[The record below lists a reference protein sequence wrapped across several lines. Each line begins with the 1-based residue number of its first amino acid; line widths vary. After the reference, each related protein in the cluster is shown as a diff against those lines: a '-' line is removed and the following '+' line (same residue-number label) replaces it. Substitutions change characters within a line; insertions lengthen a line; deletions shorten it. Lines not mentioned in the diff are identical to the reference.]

1 MNFFHLNRVNWA
13 QRHAAFLF
21 LICKN
26 KIIAKIAEEL
36 SVKNTQVENAV
47 KLIDE
52 GNISEKEFQEKYLP
66 FYDNFE
72 EYMIRYVIPDAVA
85 FYIANSYS
93 RGCLD
98 DSKLYNHIN
107 SAVDIFNCR
116 CDIDVIIPS
125 IEKILNIKY
134 NLKITQRNP
143 LKLEKYY

>member
-1 MNFFHLNRVNWA
+1 MEISYNMSY
-13 QRHAAFLF
+13 
-21 LICKN
+21 IKE
-26 KIIAKIAEEL
+26 KEL
-36 SVKNTQVENAV
+36 M
-47 KLIDE
+47 DE
-52 GNISEKEFQEKYLP
+52 DNISDKEFQEKYLP

-72 EYMIRYVIPDAVA
+72 EYMIRYAIPDAVA

-107 SAVDIFNCR
+107 SAVDVFNCR
-116 CDIDVIIPS
+116 CDIDIILPS

>member
-1 MNFFHLNRVNWA
+1 MSYT
-13 QRHAAFLF
+13 
-21 LICKN
+21 KE
-26 KIIAKIAEEL
+26 KEL
-36 SVKNTQVENAV
+36 M
-47 KLIDE
+47 DE
-52 GNISEKEFQEKYLP
+52 DNISDKEFQEKYLP

-72 EYMIRYVIPDAVA
+72 EYMIRYAIPDAVA

-107 SAVDIFNCR
+107 SAVDVFNCR
-116 CDIDVIIPS
+116 CDIDIIFPS